1 MTSDHIVLINRLN
14 HSAPPKKKK
23 KIEQKLLLKLG
34 NDFLLIFEDTFH
46 QPDKAIPEVQC
57 NGEYSVAITS
67 NFQLSTTTGSLVDVS
82 TKEYT
87 QAP

>member
-23 KIEQKLLLKLG
+23 KMLLKLG
-34 NDFLLIFEDTFH
+34 NDTFY

-57 NGEYSVAITS
+57 NGEHSVAITS